1 MSLIVL
7 ILYRYNMHTITTRWH
22 EQPSNSIGKSWIAS
36 VYSDSR
42 SFYENIEN
50 MKSLQKNLSLTV
62 SVQEKNSQGCSK
74 RVYFLIHVHTGED
87 SPLKNM

>member
-1 MSLIVL
+1 
-7 ILYRYNMHTITTRWH
+7 
-22 EQPSNSIGKSWIAS
+22 
-36 VYSDSR
+36 
-42 SFYENIEN
+42 